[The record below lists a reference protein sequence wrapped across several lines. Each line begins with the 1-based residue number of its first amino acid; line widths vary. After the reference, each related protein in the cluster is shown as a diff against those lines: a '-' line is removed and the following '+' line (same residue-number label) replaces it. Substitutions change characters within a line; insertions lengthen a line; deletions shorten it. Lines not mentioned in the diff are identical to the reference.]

1 VDWTAYFRQNRA
13 NRLSIPWERKVVV
26 EPHLHKHLA
35 RSLQRF
41 QMGER
46 GDGSHLKKVAATTGD
61 RAYMEAVALF
71 IEEEQEHAA
80 LMARVLASMGVSLLQ
95 RHWSDGAFRMLCLAS
110 GLRAELMVL
119 LAAEIIAKRYFRLLY
134 ESTADPVL
142 RAVCAQIRHDE
153 DAHIAFHADT
163 LRAAFAGMPYY
174 TQRMVCSSWRQF
186 FKGVCMVVL
195 YDHRKLLRAAG
206 VRPGVFLRD
215 CMDIFEVVAQQV
227 FTPSFTLETAT
238 PVWSSEY
245 ESCWNS
251 SRRSG

>member
-1 VDWTAYFRQNRA
+1 MDWTAYFRQNRA
-13 NRLSIPWERKVVV
+13 NRLSIPWEHKVVV
-26 EPHLHKHLA
+26 EPHLHKHIA

-46 GDGSHLKKVAATTGD
+46 GDGAHLKKVAATTGN

-71 IEEEQEHAA
+71 IEEEQEHAE
-80 LMARVLASMGVSLLQ
+80 LMARVLASMGVPLLQ

-153 DAHIAFHADT
+153 DAHIAFHADN
-163 LRAAFAGMPYY
+163 LRTAFAGIPDYI
-174 TQRMVCSSWRQF
+174 RHLVWFSWRLF
-186 FKGVCMVVL
+186 FKGVCLVVL

-215 CMDIFEVVAQQV
+215 CTDIFEAVARQV
-227 FTPSFTLETAT
+227 ITKGTTRHLQVLQDE
-238 PVWSSEY
+238 SSHRIL
-245 ESCWNS
+245 SI
-251 SRRSG
+251 RQL